1 MNKSDLKHLANLES
15 EELGKEI
22 AAAIKKFQ
30 AENYMCK
37 AINNMNECEVI
48 KLDLQH
54 VFEIELLQIA
64 WDRAWAELF
73 DQEYEEE

>member
-1 MNKSDLKHLANLES
+1 MNKSDLNHLANLES

-37 AINNMNECEVI
+37 AINNMQECEVI
-48 KLDLQH
+48 ELELHH
-54 VFEIELLQIA
+54 VFEIKLLQTA
-64 WDRAWAELF
+64 WDRAWAEVF
-73 DQEYEEE
+73 GQEYEEE